1 MGLPVPA
8 DCMHVNLKFAMV
20 NAGADVEE
28 ANFGFHGHNVHV
40 VGGFL
45 DWDTTCQI
53 YADKIRDKWNEHIT
67 SKGLFPTT
75 LEARSVT
82 VNHLNAANGNTLNQ
96 AVSSFGIPTSWY
108 GSGAQSMPWECSL
121 VVSLYGYQPGTFT
134 PNKGRKRGRFYLP
147 PMSTGALDSDGQ
159 GQVEPGA
166 LGLLNT
172 QVGAFLN
179 DVQGMEGQEQ
189 ADLDADYFDLVIISK
204 GTPAKPLPPT
214 LTPVIYS
221 RIDSRVDSQRRREHQ
236 QPARQTLTTTI
247 TH

>member
-1 MGLPVPA
+1 MPLPVPA
-8 DCMHVNLKFAMV
+8 DIMRVKLKFAMV

-28 ANFGFHGHNVHV
+28 ANFGFYGKNIHV
-40 VGGFL
+40 TGGFL
-45 DWDTTCQI
+45 DWETTCQI
-53 YADKIRDKWNEHIT
+53 YADKIRDKWVEWIDA
-67 SKGLFPTT
+67 KGLFPST

-82 VNHLNAANGNTLNQ
+82 VDHLQASNGAVMDQ
-96 AVSSFGIPTSWY
+96 AVSSFGVPTSWY
-108 GSGAQSMPWECSL
+108 GSGAQSLPWECSL
-121 VVSLYGYQPGTFT
+121 VVSLFGYQPGTFT

-147 PMSTGALDSDGQ
+147 PLATGALDSDGQ

-166 LGLLNT
+166 LALLNT
-172 QVGAFLN
+172 QIGGFLN

-189 ADLDADYFDLVIISK
+189 ADLDADYFDLVVVSK

-214 LTPVIYS
+214 TTPIIYS

-236 QPARQTLTTTI
+236 QPARQTLQTTI